1 MSKGRSETPRFRALP
16 QEILDGL
23 GYPQGLHT
31 CPLSFVPKWWKKLS
45 NIYGAY
51 DKGILLNGGG
61 LNNQPASY
69 IDVMGMITGF
79 NNLYLREKMDAEA
92 EKAKKKNG

>member
-23 GYPQGLHT
+23 DCPEGLHT
-31 CPLSFVPKWWKKLS
+31 CPLSHVPDWWKQLS
-45 NIYGAY
+45 RIYSAY
-51 DKGILLNGGG
+51 DKGLMLEAGG
-61 LNNQPASY
+61 LNDQPAVY

-79 NNLYLREKMDAEA
+79 NNLYLKEKMKAAA
-92 EKAKKKNG
+92 EKAKAK